1 MADLNINIVSDV
13 VCPWCYIGK
22 RRLERALELRRAQQ
36 PDVAAPQVTWRPFQL
51 NPGLPAAGIARDEY
65 LARKFGTAHAR
76 QIYARVTAVGREVGI
91 PFAFDRIVR
100 QPNTLAAHSLI
111 RLARTHGVQDAV
123 VEALFRAYFV
133 DAADLTDSSQ
143 LCDIVAAAG
152 LERDAAVRCLA
163 GDAARREVAAED
175 SQARA
180 RGIECVPFFIFNGSH
195 AVSGAQDP
203 QVLLDAMS
211 AAQAPAAEPQHP

>member
-1 MADLNINIVSDV
+1 MADLNIDIVSDV

-22 RRLERALELRRAQQ
+22 RRLERALELRRTGQ
-36 PDVAAPQVTWRPFQL
+36 PEAEAPQVTWRPFQL
-51 NPGLPAAGIARDEY
+51 NPGLPAAGVAREAY
-65 LARKFGTAHAR
+65 LARKFGTAHAQ

-111 RLARTHGVQDAV
+111 RLAQTHGMQDAV

-133 DAADLTDSSQ
+133 EAADLTDSAQ

-152 LERDAAVRCLA
+152 FERDAAVRCLA
-163 GDAARREVAAED
+163 DDAARSEIAVED
-175 SQARA
+175 SRARD
-180 RGIECVPFFIFNGSH
+180 RGIEGVPFFIFNGSH
-195 AVSGAQDP
+195 AVSGAQDS
-203 QVLLDAMS
+203 QVLLDAMN
-211 AAQAPAAEPQHP
+211 AAQTPASESQHP